1 MAEQWYNSGLKAL
14 ASGMDWAGDA
24 IHALL
29 VGSTTTADTEIDV
42 DVIADFITLDE
53 FTDGDYARQALAGK
67 TTTQDDGN
75 DLVKLDCDHI
85 TFATGGSPSG
95 DQPVGAVVYW
105 KQGTG
110 THGQDSLNI
119 PLFYLANPT
128 SFTPGGNPVEIIIN
142 TAGIARLSHG

>member
-1 MAEQWYNSGLKAL
+1 M
-14 ASGMDWAGDA
+14 
-24 IHALL
+24 
-29 VGSTTTADTEIDV
+29 
-42 DVIADFITLDE
+42 
-53 FTDGDYARQALAGK
+53 
-67 TTTQDDGN
+67 
-75 DLVKLDCDHI
+75 
-85 TFATGGSPSG
+85 
-95 DQPVGAVVYW
+95 GAVVYW